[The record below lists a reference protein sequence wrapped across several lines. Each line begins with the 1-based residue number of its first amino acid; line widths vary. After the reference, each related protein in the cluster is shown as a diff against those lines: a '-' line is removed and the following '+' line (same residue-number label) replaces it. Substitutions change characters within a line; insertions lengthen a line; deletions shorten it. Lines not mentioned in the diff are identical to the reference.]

1 MMQSP
6 LRNAL
11 LALAGTLGLAFG
23 VLAQTPPV
31 TPTPTVSTMPSGK
44 QETFASP
51 EAAADALTEAIRKD
65 NDRAVA
71 AMLGSGWR
79 DFVPGTRQD
88 EDNQRAKFLAAWDEA
103 HKIER
108 QGDDKAVVEVG
119 KTGFVMPIPIVKD
132 GNAWRYDVEAA
143 RKEIEARTIGRNE
156 LTTVQTLLAIVDAQ
170 HDYAALDPM
179 KTGEAT
185 YARRLLSSPG
195 KKDGLYWEARPGEP
209 ESPLGP
215 LVARAQPGTKEH
227 EGYYGY
233 HYRMLY
239 RQGPAAKPDGA
250 HEYVLHGRMIAGFGV
265 LAWPVKYG
273 ETGVMTFIVNQ
284 QGEVYEQDLGPE
296 TSAKAAAISGFN
308 PDKDWQKS
316 DTTPP

>member
-1 MMQSP
+1 MIRSL
-6 LRNAL
+6 LRAAL
-11 LALAGTLGLAFG
+11 LALLCTGGLAVG
-23 VLAQTPPV
+23 ALAQAPAPS
-31 TPTPTVSTMPSGK
+31 PTPAVSSAPPGK

-65 NDRAVA
+65 DDKAVS
-71 AMLGSGWR
+71 AMLGAGWR

-103 HKIER
+103 HKIEK

-119 KTGFVMPIPIVKD
+119 KTGFIMPIPIVKD
-132 GNAWRYDVEAA
+132 GNAWRYDVAA
-143 RKEIEARTIGRNE
+143 GRKEIEARTIGRNE
-156 LTTVQTLLAIVDAQ
+156 LTTVQTLLAIVDAE
-170 HDYAALDPM
+170 HDYLARDPM

-195 KKDGLYWEARPGEP
+195 KKDGLFWEARPGEP

-215 LVARAQPGTKEH
+215 LVAKAQPGAAERD
-227 EGYYGY
+227 GYYGY

-239 RQGPAAKPDGA
+239 RQGPAAQPDGA
-250 HEYVLHGRMIAGFGV
+250 HEYLVHGRMIAGFGAI
-265 LAWPVKYG
+265 AWPVKYG

-284 QGEVYEQDLGPE
+284 QGVVYEQDLGPD
-296 TSAKAAAISGFN
+296 TSAKAAAIAVFN

-316 DTTPP
+316 DMTPP